1 MKKRT
6 NSIDKLKIELEQ
18 IKEQIEHAKN
28 LNRNA
33 RADRLTKI
41 KEQKQKKLESW
52 IFNS

>member
-1 MKKRT
+1 MKKRI

-18 IKEQIEHAKN
+18 IECQIEQAKN

-33 RADRLTKI
+33 HATRLIKI

>member
-6 NSIDKLKIELEQ
+6 NSINKLKIE
-18 IKEQIEHAKN
+18 IDQIEHQIEQALN
-28 LNRNA
+28 LNRSA
-33 RADRLTKI
+33 YAHRLIKI